1 MNIPRFPEAKI
12 EKIHRKRKKSN
23 TEIEGEREGGREKDW
38 SQVNRSFGENVCSAV
53 CNSPGFER
61 QADRKIGLA

>member
-1 MNIPRFPEAKI
+1 MNIPRFPEAKTGK
-12 EKIHRKRKKSN
+12 KIHRKRKKSD
-23 TEIEGEREGGREKDW
+23 TEIGRRRKGKDW

-61 QADRKIGLA
+61 QAGRKIGLA